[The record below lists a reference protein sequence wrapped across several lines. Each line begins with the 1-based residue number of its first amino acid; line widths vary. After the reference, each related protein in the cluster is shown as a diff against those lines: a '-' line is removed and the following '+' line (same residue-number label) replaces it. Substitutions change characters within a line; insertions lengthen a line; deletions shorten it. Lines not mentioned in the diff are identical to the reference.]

1 LTPFQQSYFPAGPA
15 ADNTASALDAL
26 DEEELD
32 GGAWGEAELDM
43 GGEEDDLD
51 AVGGEYEG
59 GDPDD
64 DAEEGW
70 EMEVACPPT
79 SAQRI
84 AFSEGSWL

>member
-1 LTPFQQSYFPAGPA
+1 
-15 ADNTASALDAL
+15 
-26 DEEELD
+26 
-32 GGAWGEAELDM
+32 M